1 MLRKINFGSDQCY
14 SDCYDPIYQC
24 GHVNAKQMW
33 LLHMQGC
40 SKSTILIHRL
50 FPSSNNFFYLFMDHF
65 GFSWL
70 STFSQSP
77 VNTSRMTLHI
87 RQSQNFNAAMPL
99 PSPNIQDAHE
109 DWHEVV
115 VAIKSGCL
123 GGCCFNEY
131 MSAIAEEVSE
141 KWRRSRGCVHT
152 ESKVQLSKFN

>member
-1 MLRKINFGSDQCY
+1 MAIGQLRKINFGSDQCY

-87 RQSQNFNAAMPL
+87 RQV
-99 PSPNIQDAHE
+99 HT
-109 DWHEVV
+109 
-115 VAIKSGCL
+115 
-123 GGCCFNEY
+123 
-131 MSAIAEEVSE
+131 AIAEEVTKYTAIAASFFFDFLAPV
-141 KWRRSRGCVHT
+141 GFGL
-152 ESKVQLSKFN
+152 QYI

>member
-1 MLRKINFGSDQCY
+1 MPQEAWNGNWNKQCLIFLRLRHLLFLSSISMAIGQLRKINFGSDQCY

-87 RQSQNFNAAMPL
+87 RQVHIAIAA
-99 PSPNIQDAHE
+99 SFFFDFFGTCWI
-109 DWHEVV
+109 W
-115 VAIKSGCL
+115 VAIYIKC
-123 GGCCFNEY
+123 
-131 MSAIAEEVSE
+131 
-141 KWRRSRGCVHT
+141 T
-152 ESKVQLSKFN
+152 